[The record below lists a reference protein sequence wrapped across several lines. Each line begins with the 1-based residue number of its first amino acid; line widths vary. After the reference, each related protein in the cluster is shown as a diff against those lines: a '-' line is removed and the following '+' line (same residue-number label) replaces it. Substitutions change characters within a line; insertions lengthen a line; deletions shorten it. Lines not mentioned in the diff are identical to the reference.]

1 MKKLLYKYRF
11 ELFLFSQLAI
21 LFGSL
26 IVPQTIFE
34 NILDP
39 ILFLI
44 NLLAG
49 IILIS
54 KRPRLVWFCV
64 FVLGLSAILFIISTL
79 IGEKNETLDFLRL
92 AGYFLFYL
100 VVTFEIIK
108 QVWLVKKV
116 NKNVIYG
123 LMSGFISLGLIGFF
137 IFMTIEMVYHNSFQG
152 PPMLALAEQ
161 PELITEKLMY
171 FSFITLMTIG
181 YGDIIPVTG
190 LAQKAVILVGLIG
203 NFYLVIITA
212 VVVEK
217 YITHSK

>member
-1 MKKLLYKYRF
+1 MVEKLYNIRF

-26 IVPQTIFE
+26 IVPQAFFE

-49 IILIS
+49 IVLIS
-54 KRPRLVWFCV
+54 KRTILMWFCI
-64 FVLGLSAILFIISTL
+64 FVLGLSAILFIISTS
-79 IGEKNETLDFLRL
+79 IGGKNESLGFLRL

-108 QVWLVKKV
+108 QVWLVKQV

-137 IFMTIEMVYHNSFQG
+137 IFMTIEMVYPNSFQG
-152 PPMLALAEQ
+152 SPMLTLVEQ

-217 YITHSK
+217 YIAHSN

>member
-1 MKKLLYKYRF
+1 MVEKLYNIRF

-26 IVPQTIFE
+26 IVPHAFFE

-49 IILIS
+49 IVLIS
-54 KRPRLVWFCV
+54 KRTILMWFCI
-64 FVLGLSAILFIISTL
+64 FVLGLSAILFIISTS
-79 IGEKNETLDFLRL
+79 IGGKNESLGFLRL

-108 QVWLVKKV
+108 QVWLVKQV

-137 IFMTIEMVYHNSFQG
+137 IFMTIEMVYPNSFQG
-152 PPMLALAEQ
+152 SPMLTLIEQ

-217 YITHSK
+217 YIAHSK